1 MHINQNTH
9 TMAQVNGSR
18 FKLVYSHWFYKNG
31 IPYPL
36 SNGLHPLVIKW
47 ILEYIVRE
55 NPYVHPLLEKC
66 RIEEI
71 DRLYS
76 NIDSG
81 ILYRHSEF
89 FCHFVRTFSMD
100 SVIGEDDVIDDN
112 SIYLFPIEL
121 ESDRFRFLK
130 DSMSLTVDGVNID
143 YDFIETFTPKILNLV
158 QSGKVRLIFSN
169 MVDPSLDN
177 RTLIAI
183 EEKLSK
189 NGINLENVIFLQGN
203 HLVSYCGKMKML
215 ASDISLYQT
224 STTIPFYPFE
234 TSLGYVS
241 DYVREEDLDVNH
253 HRDLK
258 FLCFNR
264 NMHRAHRL
272 GIAHL
277 AIKYNILTQGFFSFL
292 ANMPP
297 DIPSQ
302 LVNVIT
308 ENNEELKVIAKKVIS
323 LIPYELDTHHVDNKM
338 SFTTNENNN
347 KRFYKNSYLH
357 ITSETEFDSGSTPF
371 LSEKTWRPI
380 LNLQP
385 FIYVGNY
392 KSLEKLKSLG
402 FKTFSPFINE
412 DYDLIK
418 DQRERFFAVE
428 QEIKKFAEMPLKEIH
443 EWYYSI
449 TDILIHNQ
457 NVLKRYTTYN
467 PIEEVFT
474 L

>member
-1 MHINQNTH
+1 
-9 TMAQVNGSR
+9 
-18 FKLVYSHWFYKNG
+18 
-31 IPYPL
+31 
-36 SNGLHPLVIKW
+36 
-47 ILEYIVRE
+47 
-55 NPYVHPLLEKC
+55 
-66 RIEEI
+66 
-71 DRLYS
+71 
-76 NIDSG
+76 
-81 ILYRHSEF
+81 
-89 FCHFVRTFSMD
+89 
-100 SVIGEDDVIDDN
+100 
-112 SIYLFPIEL
+112 
-121 ESDRFRFLK
+121 
-130 DSMSLTVDGVNID
+130 
-143 YDFIETFTPKILNLV
+143 
-158 QSGKVRLIFSN
+158 

>member
-1 MHINQNTH
+1 
-9 TMAQVNGSR
+9 MAQENGSR

-55 NPYVHPLLEKC
+55 NPYVHQVAEKC
-66 RIEEI
+66 RIAEI
-71 DRLYS
+71 DRLYGS
-76 NIDSG
+76 IDSG
-81 ILYRHSEF
+81 ILYRHSELF
-89 FCHFVRTFSMD
+89 SHFAKTFSMD
-100 SVIGEDDVIDDN
+100 NIISEDDIVDDD
-112 SIYLFPIEL
+112 SVYLFPIEL

-130 DSMSLTVDGVNID
+130 DSVSFIVDGVNID
-143 YDFIETFTPKILNLV
+143 YDFIETLTPKILNLV
-158 QSGKVRLIFSN
+158 KSGKVKLIFSN
-169 MVDPSLDN
+169 MVDPSLDTS
-177 RTLIAI
+177 TLIAI
-183 EEKLSK
+183 EEKLS
-189 NGINLENVIFLQGN
+189 NYGINADNIIFLQGN
-203 HLVSYCGKMKML
+203 RLANYCGKMKML
-215 ASDISLYQT
+215 VSDISLYQT
-224 STTIPFYPFE
+224 STTIPLYPFE

-241 DYVREEDLDVNH
+241 DYVREKEIDVDY
-253 HRDLK
+253 RRGLK

-264 NMHRAHRL
+264 NMHRIHRL
-272 GIAHL
+272 GLAYL
-277 AIKYNILTQGFFSFL
+277 AIKYNILTAGFFSFL
-292 ANMPP
+292 AHIHP

-302 LVNVIT
+302 LLHIT
-308 ENNEELKVIAKKVIS
+308 VENNEELEEIAKKITS
-323 LIPYELDTHHVDNKM
+323 LIPYELDTQHVDDKM

-347 KRFYKNSYLH
+347 KHFYANSYLH

-412 DYDLIK
+412 DYDLIE
-418 DQRERFFAVE
+418 DRRERFFAIE
-428 QEIKKFAEMPLKEIH
+428 QEIKKFAEMPIEEIH
-443 EWYYSI
+443 EWYHSI
-449 TDILIHNQ
+449 TDVLIHNQ
-457 NVLKRYTTYN
+457 NVLKSYIKHN
-467 PIEEVFT
+467 PIEEIFT

>member
-1 MHINQNTH
+1 
-9 TMAQVNGSR
+9 
-18 FKLVYSHWFYKNG
+18 
-31 IPYPL
+31 
-36 SNGLHPLVIKW
+36 
-47 ILEYIVRE
+47 
-55 NPYVHPLLEKC
+55 
-66 RIEEI
+66 
-71 DRLYS
+71 
-76 NIDSG
+76 
-81 ILYRHSEF
+81 
-89 FCHFVRTFSMD
+89 MD
-100 SVIGEDDVIDDN
+100 SVIGEDDVIDDD

-121 ESDRFRFLK
+121 ESDRFCFLK
-130 DSMSLTVDGVNID
+130 DSISFTVDGVNID

-158 QSGKVRLIFSN
+158 QSGKVRLIFST